1 MEQGWKLQL
10 TTTIIPENIPTQ
22 TMEQH
27 LKFTWSLQSS
37 TLIIRMKE
45 TTPVLLIRFR
55 NVLVIAFYFRSKNCR
70 KVWNRYVQRLSLGHF
85 SLIRGTFII
94 YMGKSGDCSWKIK
107 WFAPFRLGSFKN
119 HDCNLRGCN
128 ISTLFCLFSWFVA
141 GRSPATS
148 NSDFDLGGYGKH
160 TRTGFKGLRAS
171 VCQTFRLF
179 IDSFPRQKS

>member
-94 YMGKSGDCSWKIK
+94 YMGKSGDCGWKIK
-107 WFAPFRLGSFKN
+107 WFAPFRLEASKIVTVIWGDAIFLLFFVCSADLDIHCSGSFSCHVK
-119 HDCNLRGCN
+119 
-128 ISTLFCLFSWFVA
+128 
-141 GRSPATS
+141 
-148 NSDFDLGGYGKH
+148 
-160 TRTGFKGLRAS
+160 FK
-171 VCQTFRLF
+171 FRLGWLW
-179 IDSFPRQKS
+179 